1 MQLQVIL
8 YVVKCDV
15 AKKQNKVGSDYPAK
29 GLKTPPNEIIY
40 MVGKKLPAV

>member
-29 GLKTPPNEIIY
+29 GIKTPNEIIY